1 MTKEEVLER
10 LVGAYTA
17 YFNIRRDTELDG
29 LPVAMDAEYHVHNE
43 QYVLSREESSGEAEN
58 DEYAFVV
65 MLEELNPENL
75 RAHGLRC
82 FRKRA
87 WTGWIPGP
95 TTCAPTSLCWCWRTG
110 SSRRRRQPSKSSSTP
125 KSLSFTLRG
134 WAQFRAAA
142 LEEVS
147 TGQTYANG
155 LGRAVLKDL
164 GRHLSV

>member
-29 LPVAMDAEYHVHNE
+29 LPVAMDAEYHVRNE
-43 QYVLSREESSGEAEN
+43 QYVLSREAKLWEAEN

-65 MLEELNPENL
+65 VLEELDPENL
-75 RAHGLRC
+75 RAYYDAVLKEGMSRVDP
-82 FRKRA
+82 RA
-87 WTGWIPGP
+87 NHM
-95 TTCAPTSLCWCWRTG
+95 RTDITMLVLAD
-110 SSRRRRQPSKSSSTP
+110 RIQPEAAAALKKLKYSKSF
-125 KSLSFTLRG
+125 LFTLRG

-142 LEEVS
+142 LEVS

-155 LGRAVLKDL
+155 LGKAVLKDL